1 LRFDKQ
7 PQFRFLSRNAVLFI
21 VALVVTAGTLFA
33 QSNPAAGLAQSDA
46 PTPDLR
52 LGSGDLLLVE
62 VYGVADLKQEVRVN
76 AKGEV
81 WLPLVGLVT
90 VQGLNAE
97 EAGRAIGQAY
107 VAGGYL
113 VNPSVSVF
121 VKEYATQGV
130 SVMGEVQKPGIYPLL
145 GSRRL
150 FDAIAAASGLTE
162 KAGLDVTIMRRNSSD
177 VPLQVQL
184 SSQADRAAEGNV
196 AVYPGDTVV
205 VSKAGIVYVV
215 GEVRKPGGF
224 VMENNTTMTV
234 LRALAL
240 AEGLDKNASLN
251 GTRVVRRTPEGLK
264 EIPIPLK
271 KMLAA
276 KEPDLDL
283 QADDVLFVPG
293 SLGKSA
299 GRRALETIMQM
310 GVSAAIW
317 STVNR

>member
-1 LRFDKQ
+1 MMRLQDGVLRLPLRRAFVGLLM
-7 PQFRFLSRNAVLFI
+7 FAALATNALGQ
-21 VALVVTAGTLFA
+21 ATAPSPAPEA
-33 QSNPAAGLAQSDA
+33 QSPASE
-46 PTPDLR
+46 LR
-52 LGSGDLLLVE
+52 LASGDLLLVE
-62 VYGVADLKQEVRVN
+62 VYGVSDLKQEARVN

-81 WLPLVGLVT
+81 WLPLVGLVS
-90 VQGLNAE
+90 VLGLNAE
-97 EAGRAIGQAY
+97 EASKAIGQAY

-150 FDAIAAASGLTE
+150 FDAIAAAGGLTE
-162 KAGLDVTIMRRNSSD
+162 KAGLDIDIMRRSTAEE
-177 VPLQVQL
+177 PLRIQL
-184 SSQADRAAEGNV
+184 STKAGSAADGNV
-196 AVYPGDTVV
+196 PVYPGDTVV

-240 AEGLDKNASLN
+240 AEGLDKNAALN

-264 EIPIPLK
+264 DIPIPLK

-276 KEPDLDL
+276 KEPDVLL
-283 QADDVLFVPG
+283 QADDVLFIPG

-317 STVNR
+317 STVN